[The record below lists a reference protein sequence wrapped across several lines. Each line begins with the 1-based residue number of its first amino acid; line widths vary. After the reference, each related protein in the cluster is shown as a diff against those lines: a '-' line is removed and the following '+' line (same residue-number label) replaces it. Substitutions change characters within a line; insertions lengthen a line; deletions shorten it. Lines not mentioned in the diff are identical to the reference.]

1 MHPYTKEVD
10 LFAPIELHDRE
21 RILKIEYPD
30 IPYRSL
36 WSDLLYKLKNNPLAL
51 IAFFILFAIAIIAL
65 IGPLFVSTPYHQ
77 VQLML
82 KNQPPSLHHWF
93 GTDELGRDLFAR
105 CCIGARISLFI
116 GLAASLIDLVVGV
129 FYGALAGYLGGKID
143 TCMMRFVD
151 ILQSIPHFLLVILL
165 IVVVKPGLFTMI
177 IALAMTGW
185 LNMARIVRGQILQ
198 LKERDFVKA
207 ARGFGASPWQILS
220 KHLIPNSLGPIIVT
234 VTFTIPLAIF
244 GEAFLSF
251 LGLGVQSPLAS
262 WGTLANDGLAS
273 LRFYPWRLFIPAS
286 LICITMLC
294 INIIGDALREALD
307 PKLTR

>member
-1 MHPYTKEVD
+1 MSLFSPIKPHERD
-10 LFAPIELHDRE
+10 L
-21 RILKIEYPD
+21 ILKMESPD
-30 IPYRSL
+30 IPYRSF
-36 WSDLLYKLKNNPLAL
+36 WSDLFHNLRRNPLAL
-51 IAFFILFAIAIIAL
+51 IAFFALLAVVILAL
-65 IGPLFVSTPYHQ
+65 FGPLFAPASYYQ
-77 VQLML
+77 VELPI
-82 KNQPPSLHHWF
+82 KNQSPSLHHWF

-116 GLAASLIDLVVGV
+116 GLAATLIDLVLGV
-129 FYGALAGYLGGKID
+129 FYGSVSGYLGGKVD

-151 ILQSIPHFLLVILL
+151 ILHSIPHFLLVILL
-165 IVVVKPGLFTMI
+165 IVVAGPGLFTMI

-198 LKERDFVKA
+198 IKERDFVKA
-207 ARGFGASPWQILS
+207 AKGFGASPWRILS
-220 KHLIPNSLGPIIVT
+220 KHLLPNSIGPIIVT
-234 VTFTIPLAIF
+234 VTFTVPLAIF

-273 LRFYPWRLFIPAS
+273 LRFYPWRLFIPAA
-286 LICITMLC
+286 LICLTMLC